1 MTDTQRPDSS
11 TIHHRLP
18 DESPDPRET
27 VWFGRLNP
35 FEKQETKRQV
45 EFRRRHWP
53 ELPDGVWAGSA
64 NLVHTYPHILPE
76 SDKQENL
83 YPATRDRALAYLSA
97 NDIALHREF
106 ANLRS
111 SQVCCLNFLF
121 PLRTDLEAAVVALRP
136 LLPGVVQV
144 EEIEFEYTGPCGSTC
159 WLGEPSGGKRGQN
172 RTSVDA
178 AIRWHDTEGHSRL
191 TLVEWKYTE
200 KRFGTCGGFASDGN
214 MQKDRCRHRA
224 AGTELPWTCYLSGA
238 QNDRTKRRYWEH
250 LGSAGI
256 DVSRYDDDL
265 CPFSGPFYQLLRL
278 QLLAAYCA
286 QEKEAQKVDV
296 AAVHFQGNT
305 ALEEPPKELEGLGSS
320 AIEAWQGLLL
330 RPDDFRVCTAESLA
344 AGVRSSGAF
353 PDLAGYLGQRY
364 GV

>member
-1 MTDTQRPDSS
+1 MTHRERPDGG
-11 TIHHRLP
+11 TIHHRLTG
-18 DESPDPRET
+18 ESSDARET
-27 VWFGRLNP
+27 TWFLRLND
-35 FEKQETKRQV
+35 FEREETKRQV
-45 EFRRRHWP
+45 EFRRRNWP
-53 ELPDGVWAGSA
+53 ELPDGVWAGSKE
-64 NLVHTYPHILPE
+64 LVHTYPHILPE
-76 SDKQENL
+76 SHKQENL
-83 YPATRDRALAYLSA
+83 YPVTRDRALAYLST

-121 PLRTDLEAAVVALRP
+121 PLRTDLEAAVIALRP
-136 LLPGVVQV
+136 LLSGVAQV

-200 KRFGTCGGFASDGN
+200 KQFGTCGGFASDGN
-214 MQKDRCRHRA
+214 MHKDRCRHRA
-224 AGTELPWTCYLSGA
+224 AGTELPWTCYLAGA

-250 LGSAGI
+250 LGSADI
-256 DVSRYDDDL
+256 EVSRYDGDL
-265 CPFSGPFYQLLRL
+265 CPFSGPFYQLMRL

-286 QEKEAQKVDV
+286 QEKAEKVDV

-305 ALEEPPKELEGLGSS
+305 AIEEPPKELEGIGSS
-320 AIEAWQGLLL
+320 VTEAWQRLLI
-330 RPDDFRVCTAESLA
+330 RPDAFRVCTAESLA
-344 AGVRSSGAF
+344 AGVGSSGAF
-353 PDLAGYLGQRY
+353 PDLASYLGQRY

>member
-1 MTDTQRPDSS
+1 MTDTQRPDSR

-18 DESPDPRET
+18 DGSPDSREAD
-27 VWFGRLNP
+27 WFGRLNP
-35 FEKQETKRQV
+35 FEKQETERQV

-53 ELPDGVWAGSA
+53 KLQDGVWAGSQE
-64 NLVHTYPHILPE
+64 LIHTYPHILPE
-76 SDKQENL
+76 SHKQENL

-121 PLRTDLEAAVVALRP
+121 PLRTDLEAAAVALRP
-136 LLPGVVQV
+136 LLPGVVQA
-144 EEIEFEYTGPCGSTC
+144 EEIEFEYTGPCSATH

-178 AIRWHDTEGHSRL
+178 AVRWHDTEGRSRL

-200 KRFGTCGGFASDGN
+200 KQFGTCGGFASDGN
-214 MQKDRCRHRA
+214 MQKDGCRHRA
-224 AGTELPWTCYLSGA
+224 AGAELPWTCYLAGA

-256 DVSRYDDDL
+256 DVSRYDGDL

-278 QLLAAYCA
+278 QLLATHCA
-286 QEKEAQKVDV
+286 QEKEAEKVDV

-305 ALEEPPKELEGLGSS
+305 AIEEPPREIKGFAYSVT
-320 AIEAWQGLLL
+320 EAWQGLLL
-330 RPDDFRVCTAESLA
+330 RPNDFRVCTAESLA